1 MSASPGEAEAMPP
14 NPLDPEN
21 PLKPTP
27 AEVGEELPH
36 PAQPLYA
43 EDSATTKAEKI
54 ERHGL
59 VNGDRSDAGV
69 EESPAKRIKLDIGG
83 DAGRVE
89 TQGPLPS
96 ERQKGVA
103 PIKAE

>member
-1 MSASPGEAEAMPP
+1 MPP
-14 NPLDPEN
+14 NPLDPEE
-21 PLKPTP
+21 PLKSTS
-27 AEVGEELPH
+27 AEVGEETPH

-59 VNGDRSDAGV
+59 TDGDRSDGAV
-69 EESPAKRIKLDIGG
+69 EESPAKRIKLDDESDGG
-83 DAGRVE
+83 TIE
-89 TQGPLPS
+89 THKPTPS

-103 PIKAE
+103 PIKTE

>member
-1 MSASPGEAEAMPP
+1 MSDSIGEAQIVPL
-14 NPLDPEN
+14 NPLDPEK
-21 PLKPTP
+21 PLKPSS
-27 AEVGEELPH
+27 AEVGEETPH

-59 VNGDRSDAGV
+59 MNGDRSDGGV
-69 EESPAKRIKLDIGG
+69 DESPAKRVKLDIESDGG
-83 DAGRVE
+83 SIERHE
-89 TQGPLPS
+89 PTPS